1 MNETTTQSREQSAI
15 TALKPEIIEML
26 KLLIA
31 DIDDD
36 CRSEGRDDDND
47 EPSMDCTF
55 ATNDAFDAWAYQ
67 TGDNSYTG
75 SCYSLPHWAVITL
88 GQDSNAEE
96 LANDIS
102 NQWHELT
109 SWR

>member
-1 MNETTTQSREQSAI
+1 MNKTTTETQEELAI
-15 TALKPEIIEML
+15 AALKPEIVEML

-36 CRSEGRDDDND
+36 CRSEGQDEADND
-47 EPSMDCTF
+47 PSMDCTF
-55 ATNDAFDAWAYQ
+55 ATNNDFSVWAYQ

-96 LANDIS
+96 FANDII
-102 NQWHELT
+102 NQWQELT
-109 SWR
+109 SWH